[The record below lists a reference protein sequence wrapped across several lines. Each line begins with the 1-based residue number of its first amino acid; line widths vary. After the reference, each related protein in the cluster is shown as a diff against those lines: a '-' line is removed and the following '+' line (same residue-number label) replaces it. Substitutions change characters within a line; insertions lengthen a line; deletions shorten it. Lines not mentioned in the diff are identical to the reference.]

1 MECVFS
7 QGWLL
12 LSHVHSC
19 LSIHSTCALLCL
31 SKWSVLNLVK
41 DSDMRACLTANE
53 LDEDEEELA
62 EDWDTI
68 AI

>member
-1 MECVFS
+1 
-7 QGWLL
+7 
-12 LSHVHSC
+12 
-19 LSIHSTCALLCL
+19 
-31 SKWSVLNLVK
+31 VLNLVK

-53 LDEDEEELA
+53 VDEDEEELA